1 MENLA
6 ISFNVVAPIIL
17 MLLTG
22 VILRK
27 VGLLP
32 ESACGTLNTLTYKVL
47 IPVSIFCNVYNGDLS
62 KMLDIKPVLYAAA
75 VLTVEFLVMMAV
87 VRFIEPEH
95 GRRGVMVQAVIR
107 SNFVIFGIPVATSLL
122 GDTNLNVIMLMVVLL
137 APYYNFLAVLAFS
150 LNGQK
155 KVTLKR
161 VCKDIVT
168 NPIIIGSLIAMAFLF
183 LRIPLPDFV
192 LKTIDSFGDMAS
204 PIAFM
209 ILGATFS
216 FKMSKSVAKSVFLS
230 VAARIVIA
238 PAIFVPLSVILG
250 FRGEALIGLV
260 ALFGA
265 PTAVA
270 SYALATH
277 MGGDGETASKII
289 VYSSCLS
296 TVTMFVTIFILK
308 QLMLI

>member
-6 ISFNVVAPIIL
+6 VSFNVVAPIIL

-47 IPVSIFCNVYNGDLS
+47 IPISIFCNVYNGDLS
-62 KMLDIKPVLYAAA
+62 KMLDIKPVLYAMA
-75 VLTVEFLVMMAV
+75 VLLVEFLIMMVV
-87 VRFIEPEH
+87 VRFIEPERS
-95 GRRGVMVQAVIR
+95 RRGVMVQAVIR

-122 GDTNLNVIMLMVVLL
+122 GDSNLNVIMLMVVLL
-137 APYYNFLAVLAFS
+137 APYYNLLSVLAFS

-155 KVTLKR
+155 KVTLKQ

-168 NPIIIGSLIAMAFLF
+168 NPIIIGSIIAMVFLF
-183 LRIPLPDFV
+183 FSIPLPNFV
-192 LKTIDSFGDMAS
+192 LKTLDSFGDMAS

-216 FKMSKSVAKSVFLS
+216 FKMSKGVARSVFLS
-230 VAARIVIA
+230 IGVRLIIA
-238 PAIFVPLSVILG
+238 PAIFVPLSVLLG
-250 FRGEALIGLV
+250 FRGEALVGLV

-277 MGGDGETASKII
+277 MDGDGETASKII

-296 TVTMFVTIFILK
+296 MITMFITVFILK
-308 QLMLI
+308 QLALI